1 MTEASSVPL
10 YCNPLLLEDDP
21 SFLGSS
27 PLAAR
32 FYFVKRGQNQTWIWG
47 GTTPLFMQAVASKIR
62 YLGLSTNSPFSANV
76 AYQAPG
82 QQGSVTFSGPS
93 GFAWDAQFNRALW
106 NAVFKIWDDYARRMG
121 QSAAYQQFLDLHRE
135 DSTATWMGILDA
147 IRRCES
153 EGRVNATAFGM
164 ACRLAASW
172 FGLVDNLT
180 TPLTSPIPGTRMP
193 AFGQTTPAARDPGEL
208 AYRPLIWPANGTIY
222 SGYFPAFSGRAQLAV
237 QCPDPQSYMYG
248 TGGPAADPSP
258 ATPAPSTSSPGSTT
272 STPGR
277 TTTTTPRTTGGSSS
291 NSSSSSDSLAEKISS
306 AISPGGPS
314 KVLLPLGY
322 ALGATAIFVGAG
334 VALISHRRA
343 RSA

>member
-21 SFLGSS
+21 SFLGST

-32 FYFVKRGQNQTWIWG
+32 FYFVKRGANQTWIWG

-62 YLGLSTNSPFSANV
+62 YIGLSTSSPFSGNV

-82 QQGSVTFSGPS
+82 QAGSVTFSGPS

-106 NAVFKIWDDYARRMG
+106 NATFKIWDDYTRRMG
-121 QSAAYQQFLDLHRE
+121 ISPAYQQFVDMHRE
-135 DSTATWMGILDA
+135 DSTATWMAILND
-147 IRRCES
+147 IKRCET

-180 TPLTSPIPGTRMP
+180 TPITSPMPGTRMP

-222 SGYFPAFSGRAQLAV
+222 DGQFPAFSGRPQMGV

-248 TGGPAADPSP
+248 TNGPAADPSMPSTPSVP
-258 ATPAPSTSSPGSTT
+258 ASTSSAPRPNT
-272 STPGR
+272 SSSM
-277 TTTTTPRTTGGSSS
+277 TPRTTGGASSTT
-291 NSSSSSDSLAEKISS
+291 NALPADKISS
-306 AISPGGPS
+306 QTAGAGPAAL
-314 KVLLPLGY
+314 LLPLGY
-322 ALGATAIFVGAG
+322 ALGGAAVFVGGG
-334 VALISHRRA
+334 VALITHFRR
-343 RSA
+343 R